1 MKKILQ
7 DLQILAKSTNS
18 KAALDH
24 GWRGCFCVLPCITN
38 IDHQAPRDLINLSQP
53 KSRWKLEWNS
63 LNTSNWF
70 TKYGPK
76 ISLFFSKLSQ
86 TEQFHG
92 LIIVQLCHKGSKFFS
107 RCNRWTLPSPSSVLL
122 GIQIWILA
130 KFRNKKVNFM
140 AKNNGHQNF
149 TKSLGIPTPP
159 LI

>member
-1 MKKILQ
+1 MKAAVDHGWKGCFCQTKKWKKSYKFCKSLHS
-7 DLQILAKSTNS
+7 LQIFWPNPANSENYTKPTNS

-63 LNTSNWF
+63 LNISNWF

-76 ISLFFSKLSQ
+76 ISIFFSKLSQ

-92 LIIVQLCHKGSKFFS
+92 LIIVQLC
-107 RCNRWTLPSPSSVLL
+107 
-122 GIQIWILA
+122 
-130 KFRNKKVNFM
+130 
-140 AKNNGHQNF
+140 QNLEDLC
-149 TKSLGIPTPP
+149 TAMKY
-159 LI
+159 